1 MKRAIG
7 ILLIGFLCFLGC
19 SDNDDT
25 ARTVGQ
31 AIPVTPFGII
41 ETHNPTYEWT
51 PVPGATRYQLLVE
64 DVSGTVI
71 IEDWYTAEEADCESE
86 DGLCKVTPDIEVF
99 EENEFRV
106 QTCAND
112 ECGLWSGT
120 LNFDSTAMNA
130 PRFTDN
136 GDDTVTD
143 NNTGLTWSKN
153 ANLHEWRTWQESKDY
168 CSGLT
173 LGGHSDW
180 YLPALHELY
189 SLIDLTTTNP
199 ALPLGHPFTNVQPY
213 WYWSSTNAYVWGKA
227 ETVSMENG
235 SVRDENKTM
244 SSIFIYGWPVKCVIT
259 YPLKAMKGNNIDC
272 NQALDCNPTA
282 EDIVSDINLLSGTKP
297 TTADLVLNGSPG
309 YLSGGNHWQ
318 GASKFYPTA
327 VGGALNGLMIVT
339 RSETFKNT
347 KNQFEVYDWAK
358 KIMLTGRIDPQ
369 TQEPL
374 PLNFQYDKTH
384 TEISSHFSTPD
395 DVDDV
400 AFNHSSCP
408 QVIGKYFVMGA
419 ENKDGGGNW
428 CKDPWATCDIP
439 HTQIKIFDASPLG
452 KIPPEKPE
460 VVGNTID
467 VHVDS
472 QSDEKYAAAA
482 TGIIKLNTGHF
493 LIASLTTEN
502 FELNQAECLG
512 MLLYISSTTN
522 LETAEWRYIDNVR
535 FKSTNCENCTFLPYN
550 SLHLAGDKNC
560 DIFGILGYNSDYRKG
575 LGTNYVTVIKFTV
588 NADSATGTVV
598 SGPVVAGSVVAGPV
612 NLAQVP
618 GSKVD
623 FGASMGIYIADG
635 KLEIYGTEYFDNAC
649 NCSLTVSKWR
659 AER

>member
-1 MKRAIG
+1 MKTFIG
-7 ILLIGFLCFLGC
+7 IFLIGFLCFLGC

-31 AIPVTPFGII
+31 AIPVTPFGLI

-120 LNFDSTAMNA
+120 LNFNSTTMNA

-153 ANLHEWRTWQESKDY
+153 ANLHEWRTWQESKDF
-168 CSGLT
+168 CSDLT

-180 YLPALHELY
+180 RLPALHELY

-282 EDIVSDINLLSGTKP
+282 IDIVSDIKVMTYGYPCTP
-297 TTADLVLNGSPG
+297 DLKFAGSPG
-309 YLSGGNHWQ
+309 EMGYSHPSDHWQ
-318 GASKFYPTA
+318 GASRFYPTA
-327 VGGALNGLMIVT
+327 ANGVLADLFIVT
-339 RSETFKNT
+339 RSENFKQA
-347 KNQFEVYDWAK
+347 KNQFEVYKWPPVCKLQSPSD
-358 KIMLTGRIDPQ
+358 L
-369 TQEPL
+369 E
-374 PLNFQYDKTH
+374 YDKTD
-384 TEISSHFSTPD
+384 TEISNHFSTPV

-400 AFNHSSCP
+400 DFNHSSCP

-419 ENKDGGGNW
+419 ENKNGGGNY
-428 CKDPWATCDIP
+428 CKIP

-452 KIPPEKPE
+452 NTPPEKPV
-460 VVGNTID
+460 VVGHTID
-467 VHVDS
+467 VHKDS
-472 QSDEKYAAAA
+472 QKDEKWAAAA
-482 TGIIKLNTGHF
+482 TGIIKLKSGHF
-493 LIASLTTEN
+493 LIASLTTEH
-502 FELNQAECLG
+502 EPLTSGQAECLG

-535 FKSTNCENCTFLPYN
+535 FRKLPGSEDDPNCSNCSYKAYN
-550 SLHLAGDKNC
+550 SLHLASDNTG
-560 DIFGILGYNSDYRKG
+560 DIFGILGYNNSAVKG
-575 LGTNYVTVIKFTV
+575 GGWNKVTVIRFTV
-588 NADSATGTVV
+588 HENSATGKEIEGCVQLEQ
-598 SGPVVAGSVVAGPV
+598 V
-612 NLAQVP
+612 NA
-618 GSKVD
+618 SEVD
-623 FGASMGIYIADG
+623 FGASMGIFIRDG
-635 KLEIYGTEYFDNAC
+635 RLEIYGTEYFDGPDDD
-649 NCSLTVSKWR
+649 SLTLSNWR
-659 AER
+659 AVSYKP